1 MVLSGATGAAT
12 AWGEAWS
19 DAHIPSHGADPALA
33 ASSASAMGA
42 SEIAAVLAAAGP
54 DVLRAVKV
62 SARPRDL
69 PVPALVAVARAVL
82 AQVEAT
88 DVV

>member
-1 MVLSGATGAAT
+1 M
-12 AWGEAWS
+12 
-19 DAHIPSHGADPALA
+19 
-33 ASSASAMGA
+33 
-42 SEIAAVLAAAGP
+42 LAAAGP